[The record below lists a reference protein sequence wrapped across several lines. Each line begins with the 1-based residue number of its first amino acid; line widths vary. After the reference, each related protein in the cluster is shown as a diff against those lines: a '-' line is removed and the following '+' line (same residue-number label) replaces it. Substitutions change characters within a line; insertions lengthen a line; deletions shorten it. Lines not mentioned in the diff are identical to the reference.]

1 MRILPPSLF
10 TLLLSLACLCWTGP
24 ALASGGHAG
33 SAGSVASLPEGLQE
47 RVTERIRTLSAS
59 GDRSLG
65 SPGLQDAAGYIEAYF
80 HGVFANWST
89 GGQSSSGADGANGQ
103 EEEDEDAQAL
113 RIGRLRFSV
122 PVPGLQPGKQ
132 CWLART
138 DTGRGLPVHP
148 LQMNAIAP
156 GTIPAP
162 GAVGKAIYVG
172 KGELADFNGMDVNG
186 SIVFMDLDSSKHWTN
201 AATLGAQAVIYVDDP
216 TATGAPRW
224 LFEDKLELT
233 PVDFPRFWMPRA
245 ELEAWLGEPL
255 RREPGLLSGVPLEVQ
270 LVAPTVWRNIQ
281 TDNIFAF
288 LPGSDA
294 AQADE
299 LLVFEAFYDSTAY
312 VPGKSPGA
320 DEASSLVALLELAA
334 HFARHPPARSV
345 LLLASSGH
353 AQAHAG
359 LRQLY
364 GALEMP
370 SRQLRQE
377 RRALTQHINQTE
389 AAREALETLAAGNLS
404 ALAPGDPREKL
415 ALDAIQSVVKTE
427 VDQLSTQL
435 MRLRL
440 EAADTL
446 SISAARTVE
455 ERSEEIRRLAEER
468 MGYRRLLFLQHFHQA
483 SAQDIQR
490 LQVMLPL
497 AQTELALRERD
508 VKARQ
513 RAMRANES
521 IKKLLQD
528 KALKIHI
535 SLHLS
540 SQGDGIGAF
549 DRGFLYDIREDVNRS
564 RYYTDIDE
572 LLRAQHELLVAEGA
586 EPLLRDTL
594 RPSRLRTWESWLP
607 DQPDLAGEVP
617 ALAGRIGLTLATV
630 HDARHCW
637 GTPYDLPEKVD
648 TAFLARQV
656 VYITRLAGRLAQV
669 PMPWETAEAPNGFSF
684 LSGRANLLRQG
695 EVFPDRP
702 AEGAVVCCF
711 QGMSRFYAVVD
722 SLGEF
727 SISGLADSKRTQH
740 KAVLEVFR
748 FDGDT
753 GRVRWTVDKAAT
765 GLNNYRVKMARRAME
780 TTLTLFTCSQI
791 DFYDTLEPRSFRFM
805 TIPGLFD
812 GRTETLPMR
821 YWYSRL
827 DTRSSTANA
836 IFLEPGTPLKL
847 TLSDTVLGR
856 KMLLLN
862 ATADKPTGRGFI
874 AGETTRIDAA
884 PWQAAN
890 DMWTLLEPRVE
901 NLEQRGIVNDRLREL
916 MDAGKLALEDARRF
930 LMERRYDRF
939 MESARSSWALAS
951 RVYNDVEKT
960 TRDVLIGVLFYVAL
974 FAPFAYC
981 FERLVF
987 GFSHIHQRI
996 LGFLGTLVCTIG
1008 IIYLAHPAFELTY
1021 SPLVVILAFFILGLS
1036 LLVAAIIFMRFERE
1050 MADLQRQARHLK
1062 STEMSAASA
1071 FSAAFVLGVSNLRR
1085 RPLRT
1090 ALTCVTLVILTF
1102 TIMNFTAV
1110 KSVRQHT
1117 ATRFGDQTPYHG
1129 ILLKH
1134 FGWQDLPQETWSMVR
1149 DTLAPMGTTTPRA
1162 WYVTQDRGRP
1172 PLVPVHHREQLAEAK
1187 GAVGLSHLEPA
1198 VTGLDRILVAGRWL
1212 GEDRRDEVLL
1222 PSRMAALLDVSPN
1235 DPARSRVKIWGMDF
1249 TVVGLFDHAL
1259 LREAA
1264 DLDGEPLTPVFYPR
1278 ETVFELSDQESEAL
1292 EGDPGTMRLQSR
1304 YEHVETDQI
1313 VILPYAVLMSMS
1325 KGGGGLGG
1333 GGRLK
1338 SLAFAPAPGVAL
1350 RELAAELADR
1360 FNMMLFYSE
1369 MASSAAEAGSG
1380 SAVPGSYLY
1389 YAGEA
1394 LSYSGAPN
1402 IFIPLIIS
1410 ACIVLNTMIG
1420 SVFERKR
1427 EIAVY
1432 TSVGLAPS
1440 HVAFLFVAE
1449 ALAFAVL
1456 SVVAG
1461 YILAQGAAALLAGTP
1476 LWAGMTANYSSLAG
1490 VAAMVLVILVVLVS
1504 VLYPSRMAANIAI
1517 PDVNRSWTMP
1527 RTEGDIL
1534 MLTLPFLVK
1543 VQEMGTAGG
1552 FLVDWFQAHED
1563 VTHGQF
1569 ASGEMQYAFLR
1580 GKDVPTFVPE
1590 EMFREDVCFSLD
1602 MRVWLAPF
1610 DFGVRQR
1617 ARLVFCPSEQ
1627 YPGFREIK
1635 IRLQREAGEHGV
1647 WLNLNKGFLNSL
1659 RKQLLVWRSLEDEA
1673 RQAFEQDLKRCL
1685 VAGRPDAWQPQECF
1699 NS

>member
-1 MRILPPSLF
+1 MNR
-10 TLLLSLACLCWTGP
+10 TRLLLVALLCLCWSMPVLAQAQPSALP
-24 ALASGGHAG
+24 A
-33 SAGSVASLPEGLQE
+33 GLQE
-47 RVTERIRTLSAS
+47 RVAERIRALSAS

-65 SPGLQDAAGYIEAYF
+65 SPGLQEAAGYIEAYF
-80 HGVFANWST
+80 HGVFADWD
-89 GGQSSSGADGANGQ
+89 AGANAATNDSD
-103 EEEDEDAQAL
+103 DEDTQGL

-122 PVPGLQPGKQ
+122 PTPGLQPGKQ

-138 DTGRGLPVHP
+138 DTGQGLPVHP

-162 GAVGKAIYVG
+162 GVEGQAIYVG

-186 SIVFMDLDSSKHWTN
+186 SIVFMDLDSSKHWAN
-201 AATLGAQAVIYVDDP
+201 AATLGALAVIYVDDP
-216 TATGAPRW
+216 AATGAPRW

-245 ELEAWLGEPL
+245 ALEAWLDRPL
-255 RREPGLLSGVPLEVQ
+255 PATPGPLAGSTLQVQ
-270 LVAPTVWRNIQ
+270 LVAPTTWRNIQ
-281 TDNIFAF
+281 TDNLFAF
-288 LPGSDA
+288 LPGSDPA
-294 AQADE
+294 LADE

-320 DEASSLVALLELAA
+320 DEASSLTALLELAA
-334 HFARHPPARSV
+334 HFAKHPPSRSV

-370 SRQLRQE
+370 SRQLRQD
-377 RRALTQHINQTE
+377 RRELTQRINQTE
-389 AAREALETLAAGNLS
+389 AARQALEALVQGDPTAMD
-404 ALAPGDPREKL
+404 PGDPREKL
-415 ALDAIQSVVKTE
+415 ALEAIQSVVKTE
-427 VDQLSTQL
+427 VDQLSTRL

-446 SISAARTVE
+446 ALTATQTME
-455 ERSEEIRRLAEER
+455 ARSEEIRRLAEER
-468 MGYRRLLFLQHFHQA
+468 MGYRRLLFLQHFNQA
-483 SAQDIQR
+483 STQDITR

-497 AQTELALRERD
+497 AMAELAVRERD

-528 KALKIHI
+528 KALKAHI

-564 RYYTDIDE
+564 RYFTDIDE
-572 LLRAQHELLVAEGA
+572 LLRAQNEQLAAEGVD
-586 EPLLRDTL
+586 PLLRDTL

-648 TAFLARQV
+648 TAFLARQINYV
-656 VYITRLAGRLAQV
+656 TRLAGKLAGA
-669 PMPWETAEAPNGFSF
+669 PMPWEAAEAPNGFSF

-702 AEGAVVCCF
+702 AEGSIVCCF
-711 QGMSRFYAVVD
+711 QGMSRFYATVD

-727 SISGLADSKRTQH
+727 SIPGLADSKRTQH

-748 FDGDT
+748 FEPET
-753 GRVRWTVDKAAT
+753 GRVLWTVDKAAT

-780 TTLTLFTCSQI
+780 TTLTLFTCGQI

-805 TIPGLFD
+805 TIPALFD

-836 IFLEPGTPLKL
+836 LFLEPGTPLKL

-856 KMLLLN
+856 KLLLLN

-874 AGETTRIDAA
+874 VGETARIDAA

-890 DMWTLLEPRVE
+890 DMWTLLEPRVK
-901 NLEQRGIVNDRLREL
+901 NLEERGIVNERLREL
-916 MDAGKLALEDARRF
+916 MDAGKQALEEAR
-930 LMERRYDRF
+930 LSLLERRYDRF

-987 GFSHIHQRI
+987 GFAHIHQRI
-996 LGFLGTLVCTIG
+996 LGFLGALTGTIG

-1036 LLVAAIIFMRFERE
+1036 LLVAAIIFLRFERE

-1062 STEMSAASA
+1062 STEISAASA

-1085 RPLRT
+1085 RPVRT
-1090 ALTCVTLVILTF
+1090 ALTCVTLIILTF

-1117 ATRFGDQTPYHG
+1117 ASRFGDQTPYHG

-1134 FGWQDLPQETWSMVR
+1134 FGWQDLPQEAWDAVR
-1149 DTLAPMGTTTPRA
+1149 DTLSPLGTTTPRA

-1172 PLVPVHHREQLAEAK
+1172 PLVPVHRHGLLADAQ

-1198 VTGLDRILVAGRWL
+1198 VTGLDSILVAGRWL
-1212 GEDRRDEVLL
+1212 AEGQRGEVLL
-1222 PSRMAALLDVSPN
+1222 PDRMAALLDVSPE
-1235 DPARSRVKIWGMDF
+1235 DPSRNTVKIWGMDF
-1249 TVVGLFDHAL
+1249 TVVGVFDHVR

-1292 EGDPGTMRLQSR
+1292 EGDPGAMRLQSR
-1304 YEHVETDQI
+1304 YEHVDTDQI

-1338 SLAFAPAPGVAL
+1338 SLAFAPAPGVGL
-1350 RELAAELADR
+1350 RDLAADLADR
-1360 FNMMLFYSE
+1360 FNMMLFY
-1369 MASSAAEAGSG
+1369 AEPETHATGG
-1380 SAVPGSYLY
+1380 AQPGSYLY

-1402 IFIPLIIS
+1402 IVIPLIIS

-1461 YILAQGAAALLAGTP
+1461 YILAQGAAAVLAGTP

-1527 RTEGDIL
+1527 RTEGDVL

-1552 FLVDWFQAHED
+1552 FLVNWFQAHED

-1569 ASGEMQYAFLR
+1569 AAAEMQYAFLR
-1580 GKDVPTFVPE
+1580 GKDVPSFVPE
-1590 EMFREDVCFSLD
+1590 ELFREDICFSLE

-1635 IRLQREAGEHGV
+1635 VRLQREAGEHGV
-1647 WLNLNKGFLNSL
+1647 WINLNKGFLNSL
-1659 RKQLLVWRSLEDEA
+1659 RKQLLVWRSLEDDA
-1673 RQAFEQDLKRCL
+1673 RQAFEKDLKRCL
-1685 VAGRPDAWQPQECF
+1685 VTDRSDAWQPQECF

>member
-1 MRILPPSLF
+1 MTRHSATFLLCLS
-10 TLLLSLACLCWTGP
+10 LLLTLTLGSWLPAMAQPADVDPKLA
-24 ALASGGHAG
+24 
-33 SAGSVASLPEGLQE
+33 E
-47 RVTERIRTLSAS
+47 RVAQRIRDFAKS

-65 SPGLQDAAGYIEAYF
+65 SKGLQDAAGYIDAYF
-80 HGVFANWST
+80 HGLFASW
-89 GGQSSSGADGANGQ
+89 AKPDGAASDS
-103 EEEDEDAQAL
+103 EAEDDAPGL
-113 RIGRLRFSV
+113 RIGRMRFNLPIPDV
-122 PVPGLQPGKQ
+122 APGKQ

-138 DTGRGLPVHP
+138 DTGKGLAVHP
-148 LQMNAIAP
+148 LQMNALAP

-162 GAVGKAIYVG
+162 GAVGPAIYVG
-172 KGELADFNGMDVNG
+172 KGQLADFNGLQVRG
-186 SIVFMDLDSSKHWTN
+186 SIVFMDLDSAKHWTN

-216 TATGAPRW
+216 AATGAPRW

-245 ELEAWLGEPL
+245 EMEAWLGAPL
-255 RREPGLLSGVPLEVQ
+255 PPRPAPLAAGLEVQ
-270 LVAPTVWRNIQ
+270 LVAPTQWRQVQ
-281 TDNIFAF
+281 TDNIYAF
-288 LPGSDA
+288 LPGSDPA
-294 AQADE
+294 LANE

-334 HFARHPPARSV
+334 KFAQEPPQRSV

-353 AQAHAG
+353 AQAQAG
-359 LRQLY
+359 LRELY

-370 SRQLRQE
+370 GRELRQQ
-377 RRALTQHINQTE
+377 RRDLTQLINKTE
-389 AAREALETLAAGNLS
+389 AARDALYALS
-404 ALAPGDPREKL
+404 APAGAEPFPPGDPREAL
-415 ALDAIQSVVKTE
+415 ALEAIQSVVKTE
-427 VDQLSTQL
+427 VDQLSTRL

-440 EAADTL
+440 EAGDESPEPTNYL
-446 SISAARTVE
+446 DQDS
-455 ERSEEIRRLAEER
+455 RSEEIRRLADER
-468 MGYRRLLFLQHFHQA
+468 MGYRRLLYLQRLDQA
-483 SAQDIQR
+483 SVQDLRR
-490 LQVMLPL
+490 LKAMLPL
-497 AQTELALRERD
+497 AQTETALRERD
-508 VKARQ
+508 LKARQ
-513 RAMRANES
+513 KAMRASEA

-528 KALKIHI
+528 KTLKAHI

-540 SQGDGIGAF
+540 SKGDGLGAF

-564 RYYTDIDE
+564 RYYSDIDD
-572 LLRAQHELLVAEGA
+572 LLRTLDQQITQEGT
-586 EPLLRDTL
+586 PSLLRDTL

-607 DQPDLAGEVP
+607 DQPDLGGEIP

-637 GTPYDLPEKVD
+637 GTPYDLPERVD
-648 TAFLARQV
+648 VAFLARQIDYV
-656 VYITRLAGRLAQV
+656 TRLAGKLAQA
-669 PMPWETAEAPNGFSF
+669 PMDWDIGDPPNGFAF

-702 AEGAVVCCF
+702 AQGSIVCSF
-711 QGMSRFYAVVD
+711 QGMSRFYASVD
-722 SLGEF
+722 SLGHF
-727 SISGLADSKRTQH
+727 SIPGLADSKRTQH
-740 KAVLEVFR
+740 KAVLEVFH
-748 FDGDT
+748 FDPDS
-753 GRVRWTVDKAAT
+753 GRVLWTVDKAAT
-765 GLNNYRVKMARRAME
+765 GLNNYRVKIARRAME

-791 DFYDTLEPRSFRFM
+791 DFFDTLEPRSFRFM
-805 TIPGLFD
+805 TIPSLFD

-836 IFLEPGTPLKL
+836 VFLEPGTPLKL

-862 ATADKPTGRGFI
+862 ATADHPTGLGFI
-874 AGETTRIDAA
+874 AGETPRIDAA
-884 PWQAAN
+884 PWRAAR
-890 DMWTLLEPRVE
+890 DMWTLLEPRVQ
-901 NLEQRGIVNDRLREL
+901 NLEERGIVNDRLREL
-916 MDAGKLALEDARRF
+916 MDAGKLALAEAGQALKD
-930 LMERRYDRF
+930 LQYDRF
-939 MESARSSWALAS
+939 FESARTSWALAS

-960 TRDVLIGVLFYVAL
+960 TRDVLIGVLFYIAL

-987 GFSHIHQRI
+987 GFTHIHQRI
-996 LGFLGTLVCTIG
+996 LGFLGALVGTIA
-1008 IIYLAHPAFELTY
+1008 IIYVVHPAFELTY

-1036 LLVAAIIFMRFERE
+1036 LLVAGIIFFRFERE

-1071 FSAAFVLGVSNLRR
+1071 FSAAFILGVSNLRR
-1085 RPLRT
+1085 RPVRT
-1090 ALTCVTLVILTF
+1090 ALTCTTLIILTF

-1117 ATRFGDQTPYHG
+1117 ASRFGDETSYQG

-1134 FGWQDLPQETWSMVR
+1134 FGWQDLPQEAWDAVR
-1149 DTLAPMGTTTPRA
+1149 ETLAPLGQTTPRA
-1162 WYVTQDRGRP
+1162 WFVTQDRGRP
-1172 PLVPVHHREQLAEAK
+1172 PLVPVHRGILEADAK
-1187 GAVGLSHLEPA
+1187 GAVGLSYLEPA
-1198 VTGLDRILVAGRWL
+1198 VTGLDGRILLAGRWL
-1212 GEDRRDEVLL
+1212 REGERDTVLL
-1222 PSRMAALLDVSPN
+1222 PARMAELLGILPEHLEKTGE
-1235 DPARSRVKIWGMDF
+1235 AEVKIWGMDF
-1249 TVVGLFDHAL
+1249 RVVGLFSPDR
-1259 LREAA
+1259 LREAV

-1278 ETVFELSDQESEAL
+1278 ETVYELSDQESEAL
-1292 EGDPGTMRLQSR
+1292 EGGPGGMQMQSR
-1304 YEHVETDQI
+1304 YEHVDTEQV

-1338 SLAFAPAPGVAL
+1338 SLAFAPGPQAPSL

-1360 FNMMLFYSE
+1360 FNMMLFYAE
-1369 MASSAAEAGSG
+1369 DGAADGAK
-1380 SAVPGSYLY
+1380 AQPGSYLY

-1402 IFIPLIIS
+1402 ILIPLIIS

-1527 RTEGDIL
+1527 RTEGEML

-1563 VTHGQF
+1563 VSHGQF
-1569 ASGEMQYAFLR
+1569 ASGEMRYEFLQ
-1580 GKDVPTFVPE
+1580 GKDVPAFVSE
-1590 EMFREDVCFSLD
+1590 ETFREDVCFSLE
-1602 MRVWLAPF
+1602 MRIWLAPF

-1617 ARLVFCPSEQ
+1617 ATLVFCPSEQ

-1635 IRLQREAGEHGV
+1635 VRLLREAGEHGV
-1647 WLNLNKGFLNSL
+1647 WLNLNKGFINSL
-1659 RKQLLVWRSLEDEA
+1659 RKQLLVWRSLEDDA
-1673 RQAFEQDLKRCL
+1673 RRSFEQDLKQCL
-1685 VAGRPDAWQPQECF
+1685 IERSPDGWQPQECF
-1699 NS
+1699 RA